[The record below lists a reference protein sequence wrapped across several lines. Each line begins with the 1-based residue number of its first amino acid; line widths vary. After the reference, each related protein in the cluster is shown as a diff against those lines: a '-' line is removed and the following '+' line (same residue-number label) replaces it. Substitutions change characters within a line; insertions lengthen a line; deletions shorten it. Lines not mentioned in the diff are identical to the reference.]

1 MTRDIRVKICGLTR
15 PGDVDAA
22 VAAGAGYVGFVFFQ
36 KSPRNVDV
44 ATARALALRVP
55 PGVAKVALVVD
66 AEDQRLREI
75 VEAVPLDM
83 LQLHGAE
90 SPERVREVKARF
102 GLPVMKALGI
112 SEAEDLDRAARYA
125 GAADQLL
132 LDAKPPKGATRP
144 GGNAV
149 SFDWD
154 LLRGRD
160 LPLPW
165 MLAGGLTPDN
175 VARAVSRSGARQI
188 DLSSGVESSP
198 GKKDAAKIAA
208 LFKALRA

>member
-1 MTRDIRVKICGLTR
+1 MAQDIRVKICGLTR

-22 VAAGAGYVGFVFFQ
+22 VAAGAGYVGFVFFE

-66 AEDQRLREI
+66 ADDARLREI

-102 GLPVMKALGI
+102 GLPVMKALGHLGGGG
-112 SEAEDLDRAARYA
+112 S
-125 GAADQLL
+125 
-132 LDAKPPKGATRP
+132 RP
-144 GGNAV
+144 GGALCRGGG
-149 SFDWD
+149 SA
-154 LLRGRD
+154 LARCETAQGRD
-160 LPLPW
+160 PARRQCGEFRL
-165 MLAGGLTPDN
+165 GS
-175 VARAVSRSGARQI
+175 VARARPAAALDAGRGADARQCGAG
-188 DLSSGVESSP
+188 GVAERR
-198 GKKDAAKIAA
+198 AAD
-208 LFKALRA
+208 